1 MTELPRGIAKLEKM
15 RYLLAGVNFKKL
27 HEKMADSGGCCKVFN
42 ADQFSVRAPKG
53 IHKLKNLHVLG
64 VVNVGKGNGVSRRL
78 TKLTNLMNLRRLGAR
93 VTGLT
98 EKEGDE
104 LCKSIGELDRLQ
116 SLELRSDSLDFLDR
130 MHESAIPTH
139 LTSLRLCGNLTKLP
153 EWISSLNNLAKVK
166 LLGTQLKQQ
175 DILHLQN
182 LRNLALLG
190 LWENSY
196 AGDSLEFF
204 ADTFLKLKF
213 LDIGGL
219 GKTKKVII
227 HQQAMPQLEQ
237 LWLKRC
243 PLLQNNKHAW
253 VVWSD
258 TPAEPY
264 GACS

>member
-1 MTELPRGIAKLEKM
+1 M
-15 RYLLAGVNFKKL
+15 
-27 HEKMADSGGCCKVFN
+27 
-42 ADQFSVRAPKG
+42 RAPKG
-53 IHKLKNLHVLG
+53 IEKLKILHVLG

-243 PLLQNNKHAW
+243 PLLQNNKHGLSGVTHLPNLMELVLKNCGEKGSLIRILQGQVDVHSRRPKFLIGKSKMPTRTA
-253 VVWSD
+253 
-258 TPAEPY
+258 AE
-264 GACS
+264 